1 MKHTPLHSL
10 HGQRAAKMAEFQ
22 GWMLP
27 VQFGDPADEHHAV
40 RAAAGLF
47 DVSFLG
53 RIELAGKSAETV
65 LQQFFTRNLATMAE
79 GTAKYGPLCNPPGLI
94 MDNVLAFKLPPTRPG

>member
-22 GWMLP
+22 GWTLP

-47 DVSFLG
+47 DVGFLG
-53 RIELAGKSAETV
+53 KIELAGKGAEV
-65 LQQFFTRNLATMAE
+65 SLQQFFTRNLGTLTE
-79 GTAKYGPLCNPPGLI
+79 GTAKYGLLCNESGFIL
-94 MDNVLAFKLPPTRPG
+94 DNVLT

>member
-1 MKHTPLHSL
+1 MKQTALHSL
-10 HGQRAAKMAEFQ
+10 HSQRAAKMAEFQ
-22 GWMLP
+22 GWILP

-53 RIELAGKSAETV
+53 KIELAGKGAEV
-65 LQQFFTRNLATMAE
+65 SLQQFFTRNLSNYD
-79 GTAKYGPLCNPPGLI
+79 GRYC
-94 MDNVLAFKLPPTRPG
+94 